1 MVVSPEEVLEA
12 QASASGWNLVLYAAI
27 TIFHGMGTGS
37 SLGYV
42 GLVLPHHTNS
52 SSSALVTRA
61 AKIKQTKNLVSR
73 HFGPQGL
80 TGALKKWQLGP
91 GKKPSE

>member
-12 QASASGWNLVLYAAI
+12 QASASGWKLVLYAAI

-37 SLGYV
+37 GLGYA

-52 SSSALVTRA
+52 SSSALVIRVTKSTK
-61 AKIKQTKNLVSR
+61 KI
-73 HFGPQGL
+73 
-80 TGALKKWQLGP
+80 LKKI
-91 GKKPSE
+91 GKLLSFFLSWR

>member
-12 QASASGWNLVLYAAI
+12 QASASGWKLVLYAAI

-37 SLGYV
+37 GLGYA

-52 SSSALVTRA
+52 SSNALVTRV
-61 AKIKQTKNLVSR
+61 AKNRNLN
-73 HFGPQGL
+73 
-80 TGALKKWQLGP
+80 KKYR
-91 GKKPSE
+91 KAVR

>member
-37 SLGYV
+37 GLGYA

-52 SSSALVTRA
+52 SSSALVTSV
-61 AKIKQTKNLVSR
+61 AKSSR
-73 HFGPQGL
+73 HNMQKIYCFFVVL
-80 TGALKKWQLGP
+80 YWLNLRKIRHRKKKLI
-91 GKKPSE
+91 

>member
-12 QASASGWNLVLYAAI
+12 QASASGWKLVLYAAI

-37 SLGYV
+37 GLGYA

-52 SSSALVTRA
+52 SSSALVTRV
-61 AKIKQTKNLVSR
+61 AKAPT
-73 HFGPQGL
+73 
-80 TGALKKWQLGP
+80 KKWKRTFFQLLFHIGICCC
-91 GKKPSE
+91 

>member
-27 TIFHGMGTGS
+27 TIFHMMGTGS
-37 SLGYV
+37 GLGYA

-52 SSSALVTRA
+52 SSSALVTRV
-61 AKIKQTKNLVSR
+61 AKK
-73 HFGPQGL
+73 H
-80 TGALKKWQLGP
+80 
-91 GKKPSE
+91 

>member
-12 QASASGWNLVLYAAI
+12 QASASGWNLILYAAI

-37 SLGYV
+37 GLGYA

-52 SSSALVTRA
+52 SSSGLVTRV
-61 AKIKQTKNLVSR
+61 AKRTEQKLQRFFLLLANKYSTARK
-73 HFGPQGL
+73 
-80 TGALKKWQLGP
+80 
-91 GKKPSE
+91 

>member
-12 QASASGWNLVLYAAI
+12 QASASGWKLVLYAAI

-37 SLGYV
+37 GLGYA

-52 SSSALVTRA
+52 SSSALVIRV
-61 AKIKQTKNLVSR
+61 AKSTKKI
-73 HFGPQGL
+73 
-80 TGALKKWQLGP
+80 LKKIDKLLSVFFLSWR
-91 GKKPSE
+91 

>member
-12 QASASGWNLVLYAAI
+12 QASASWWNLVLFVAI
-27 TIFHGMGTGS
+27 TLFHGMGAGS

-52 SSSALVTRA
+52 SSSALVNRA
-61 AKIKQTKNLVSR
+61 AKINKEFV
-73 HFGPQGL
+73 FFIV
-80 TGALKKWQLGP
+80 
-91 GKKPSE
+91 PSQEIESATNWNFSSFL